1 MPIPWRSAVA
11 LALVLLA
18 VSCDPA
24 DPSASVMPFA
34 QFVHGL
40 ESARY
45 ADYAGR
51 PGVAVRDERSFEQMR
66 QYLLGRYRQAR
77 VVSSY
82 ASGDAVIDCVSMPA
96 AGSAAPASPPPGS
109 PSHSTPIPP
118 GETPGT
124 AAAVQQGHGCPPGAV
139 PVRRVTLD
147 QLVRFP
153 TLRSFF
159 AKGPG
164 DVGFPPPQS
173 P

>member
-1 MPIPWRSAVA
+1 MSITWRSAVA

-24 DPSASVMPFA
+24 DPGPSVMPFA
-34 QFVHGL
+34 QFEHGL

-51 PGVAVRDERSFEQMR
+51 PGVAVRDEQSFEQMR
-66 QYLLGRYRQAR
+66 RYLLGRYRQAR

-82 ASGDAVIDCVSMPA
+82 ASGDAVIDCMSMP
-96 AGSAAPASPPPGS
+96 AAPASPPPGS
-109 PSHSTPIPP
+109 PSHGTAIPP
-118 GETPGT
+118 GATPGT
-124 AAAVQQGHGCPPGAV
+124 AAAVRQGHGCPPGAV

-164 DVGFPPPQS
+164 AVGFPPPQS